1 LSHFVSYFVPLSERM
16 FGLQQT
22 AESEDRQSQAKLWSV
37 LIGQIWTGLVG
48 YCWATKDLKE
58 SLNPTFSALLSGLL
72 YGQPELRPAVLKAL
86 KVMIDSN
93 VAVASGVLD
102 PAPTNPSDLSPAEA
116 AENIV
121 YLRTQAE
128 SWLAV
133 LFNVFGTVGRD
144 NRGIVGDVISAW
156 AAITGEQVRVMS
168 LSQVHTHFA
177 FSQGN
182 RESARQSGSTLESEP
197 GQPIGTAEPQQ
208 QHRGG

>member
-1 LSHFVSYFVPLSERM
+1 M